1 MAVVV
6 VVVVV
11 VVAAVVS
18 AAAVAVVA
26 VNSRLAEVVVVV
38 VTVVSAIQ
46 SAVVGAAV
54 VVHIHGSTSD
64 IQHLTQ
70 PRSSQ
75 TLLTLR
81 RMTYSMKTKQT
92 VEQSTVNSV
101 LH

>member
-1 MAVVV
+1 MA
-6 VVVVV
+6 VVV

-18 AAAVAVVA
+18 AAVVAVVA

-54 VVHIHGSTSD
+54 AVHIHGSISD

-75 TLLTLR
+75 TLR
-81 RMTYSMKTKQT
+81 RMTYSMKTKQS

>member
-1 MAVVV
+1 MAVV

-18 AAAVAVVA
+18 AAVVA

-46 SAVVGAAV
+46 SAVGGAAV
-54 VVHIHGSTSD
+54 AVHIHGSTSD

-81 RMTYSMKTKQT
+81 RMTYSMKTKQF